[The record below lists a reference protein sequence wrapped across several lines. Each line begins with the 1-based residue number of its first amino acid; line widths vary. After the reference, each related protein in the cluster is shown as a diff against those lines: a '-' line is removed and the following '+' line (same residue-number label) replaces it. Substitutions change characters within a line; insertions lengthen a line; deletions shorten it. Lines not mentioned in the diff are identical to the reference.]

1 MSVGSKR
8 NGNGNTSRAR
18 PLRFTSS
25 TRRKV
30 GRPSSLTMERRAR
43 VVRAVLALRANCHKV
58 VAAELGVSPETY
70 RNWVAEVKRELIAKE
85 MAKRGRP

>member
-1 MSVGSKR
+1 MS
-8 NGNGNTSRAR
+8 TSERS
-18 PLRFTSS
+18 RFSPAPGHHFTPT

-30 GRPSSLTMERRAR
+30 GRPSSLTAERRAR
-43 VVRAVLALRANCHKV
+43 VVRAVLALQANRHKV

-85 MAKRGRP
+85 MAKRGLQ

>member
-1 MSVGSKR
+1 MSVGQR
-8 NGNGNTSRAR
+8 SRFKAV
-18 PLRFTSS
+18 PTQRFTSS

-58 VAAELGVSPETY
+58 VAGELGVTLNTY